1 MTDCRPEIVG
11 ALTVCEMRRV
21 YCCSDLN
28 YATEEDKKGRR
39 RETGGAELGIFQS
52 LRALRFERNAHLSA
66 FGGKLRATA
75 SPPARFPLSELPLF
89 TLCWLYSMIQ

>member
-28 YATEEDKKGRR
+28 YATEEDKK
-39 RETGGAELGIFQS
+39 REEKRN
-52 LRALRFERNAHLSA
+52 RARHLSEFARAALWEKCA
-66 FGGKLRATA
+66 FECIWRKVARATA